1 MPYFE
6 LWQCVK
12 VLAREKWEDR
22 ERDGKCELIPE
33 EVWWR
38 EVKRGQMKLAD

>member
-12 VLAREKWEDR
+12 DR

-38 EVKRGQMKLAD
+38 EVKRGQMKVAD